1 MTISEQIIKILDA
14 LCTKFGIAI
23 NWTSENVIPY
33 VEVLCKKL
41 VTYEIVT
48 SAMWVLLVWV
58 LFSASSITLK
68 KMHPWLM
75 KKYDEDWD
83 DDGYMIGDVALWV
96 ATVFLGIVMICV
108 TSDQIVDIIKCLTF
122 PEMYVF
128 EYVSNLMK

>member
-1 MTISEQIIKILDA
+1 MTISEQIIQVIDN
-14 LCTKFGIAI
+14 LCAKFGIAI

-48 SAMWVLLVWV
+48 SAMWILLVWV
-58 LFSASSITLK
+58 LFGVSAIILK

-75 KKYDEDWD
+75 KKYDENYDEI
-83 DDGYMIGDVALWV
+83 YEVADVALWGI
-96 ATVFLGIVMICV
+96 TVILGVVMICV
-108 TSDQIVDIIKCLTF
+108 TSDQTIDIIKCLTF

>member
-1 MTISEQIIKILDA
+1 MTISEQIIKILDT
-14 LCTKFGIAI
+14 LCAKFGIAI

-48 SAMWVLLVWV
+48 SAMWVLLMWV
-58 LFSASSITLK
+58 LFGASAITLK
-68 KMHPWLM
+68 KLHPWLM
-75 KKYDEDWD
+75 KAYDEDY
-83 DDGYMIGDVALWV
+83 DDGYMILDVALWV
-96 ATVFLGIVMICV
+96 VTVFLGVVMICV
-108 TSDQIVDIIKCLTF
+108 ACDQIADIIKCLTF

>member
-14 LCTKFGIAI
+14 LCAKFGIAI

-33 VEVLCKKL
+33 VEVLCKRL

-48 SAMWVLLVWV
+48 SAMWILLVWG
-58 LFSASSITLK
+58 LFGVSAIILK

-75 KKYDEDWD
+75 KKYDEI
-83 DDGYMIGDVALWV
+83 YEVADVALWGI
-96 ATVFLGIVMICV
+96 TVILGVVMICV
-108 TSDQIVDIIKCLTF
+108 TSDQSIDIIKCLTF

-128 EYVSNLMK
+128 EYVSALVK

>member
-14 LCTKFGIAI
+14 LCAKFGIAI

-48 SAMWVLLVWV
+48 SVMWVLLVWV
-58 LFSASSITLK
+58 LFGVSAIATK
-68 KMHPWLM
+68 KLHPWFM
-75 KKYDEDWD
+75 KKYEEDWEE
-83 DDGYMIGDVALWV
+83 GYTILDITLWV
-96 ATVFLGIVMICV
+96 VTIIIGIVMICV
-108 TSDQIVDIIKCLTF
+108 TCDQIVDIVKCLTF

>member
-14 LCTKFGIAI
+14 LCAKFGIAI

-58 LFSASSITLK
+58 LFGVSAIATK
-68 KMHPWLM
+68 KLHPWFM
-75 KKYDEDWD
+75 KKYEEDWED
-83 DDGYMIGDVALWV
+83 AYTLLDIALWGV
-96 ATVFLGIVMICV
+96 TIILGVVMVCV
-108 TSDQIVDIIKCLTF
+108 TCDQAIDIIKCLTF
-122 PEMYVF
+122 PEMHVF
-128 EYVSNLMK
+128 EYVSKLMK

>member
-14 LCTKFGIAI
+14 LCAKFGIAI

-48 SAMWVLLVWV
+48 SAMWILLVWA
-58 LFSASSITLK
+58 LFGASAIATK
-68 KMHPWLM
+68 KLHPWFM
-75 KKYDEDWD
+75 KKYEDEYEDL
-83 DDGYMIGDVALWV
+83 YEVADISMWAVTIL
-96 ATVFLGIVMICV
+96 LGIIMGCV
-108 TSDQIVDIIKCLTF
+108 TCGQAIDIIKCLTF

-128 EYVSNLMK
+128 EYVSDLMK

>member
-14 LCTKFGIAI
+14 LCAKFGIAI

-48 SAMWVLLVWV
+48 SAMWILLVWV
-58 LFSASSITLK
+58 LFGASALTLK
-68 KMHPWLM
+68 KLHPWLM
-75 KKYDEDWD
+75 KKYNEDYDEI
-83 DDGYMIGDVALWV
+83 YEVADVALWGI
-96 ATVFLGIVMICV
+96 TIILGIVMICV
-108 TSDQIVDIIKCLTF
+108 TCDQAFDIIKCITF

-128 EYVSNLMK
+128 EYVSKLMK